1 MTIFNDNFLS
11 TLFLVH
17 TYCSILEELGE
28 LVTGLISVCISLP
41 VVGHIVDMSQDNP
54 QQLLRT
60 KHHVL
65 IRNKWSENRRWSF
78 LAPKMRLPV
87 TGWKTANQ
95 NWIINPSLTVIP
107 FCVCVFFYLSKP
119 FLIKRFPFINSAYWR
134 REMKQVTWNIT
145 CRLWYTLPAV
155 WWMSERAPLQERP
168 HHR

>member
-17 TYCSILEELGE
+17 TYCFILEELGE

-65 IRNKWSENRRWSF
+65 IRNK
-78 LAPKMRLPV
+78 
-87 TGWKTANQ
+87 
-95 NWIINPSLTVIP
+95 
-107 FCVCVFFYLSKP
+107 
-119 FLIKRFPFINSAYWR
+119 
-134 REMKQVTWNIT
+134 
-145 CRLWYTLPAV
+145 
-155 WWMSERAPLQERP
+155 
-168 HHR
+168 